1 MSQFGAAWANP
12 AGELYWIEKLW
23 PKAHALATAKNRE
36 QGNQEV
42 CVWTN
47 QYGKGRVFGTTLGH
61 HNETVSAPQY
71 LDLITRGLLWS
82 CDKLNDD
89 YLKKPQPKLV
99 RVNLAQGAKATA
111 SSEQRNENH
120 FAKHAVDGDPATRW
134 CVDNGMKPA
143 WLMIELP
150 KPTKLTGC
158 KIDWEFPNGQYR
170 YTIEC
175 QVAEQRWQT
184 VVNAANNDKPA
195 NVTHDFQVDQV
206 RAVRVNF
213 LGAHPG
219 AWGSISEL
227 QLFGDETKMVA
238 VESGQRAREREQE
251 LLKDVRVPPQFE
263 ARLFAAPPAVNYPTF
278 VACTP
283 SGDVYVA
290 VDKNGSLD
298 RAPRRGSII
307 KLRDVDG
314 DGRADQS
321 QLFVADVDSP
331 RGLVWDRDRLY
342 VLHPPHLSAFID
354 QDGDGQA
361 EEQKI
366 LVKDLA
372 FTFKDRPADHTSN
385 GVTLGIDGWL
395 YLAIGDFGFMKATGS
410 DGRELQFRGGGVVRV
425 RPDGTNLEVFSRG
438 TRNILEVSLD
448 PLLNGFCRDNT
459 NDGGGWDIRLHHFS
473 GGEHHGYPSLYMN
486 FNEEAVKPLAD
497 YGGGSG
503 CGGLFLSEPG
513 FPAGFAPALYTCDW
527 GREWIYRH
535 QLKPSGATFTAD
547 QSEFIRVPRV
557 TDLDVDGQGQLV
569 IASWKGASFTYV
581 GEEVGFLVSVR
592 PKRESGDTWQTSSN
606 LNFAKLSTTDLM
618 QQLRSLSHIARLA
631 AQRELIHRPLNEPA
645 YQQLASIV
653 ADPTLPLECR
663 VAALFTFTLSARA
676 QSIDQV
682 MKWTADPILA
692 EYALRA
698 VADYASSLKPDDEA
712 ARATIPMAAIARLA
726 TSESPRIRNAVVFTL
741 SRIGTTPAATE
752 ITRLA
757 TDADPVVAHTARR
770 ALVELQAADA
780 CLNVLRSESPTTS
793 KFAAVLSAAR
803 QIHRGEVVTWIA
815 EQLNPPGTTT
825 EARSLL
831 LTALCRL
838 HYREGEWKGDSW
850 GTRPDTTGPYYQRE
864 SWSETTRI
872 GEILQAAL
880 AKATVTEAALLTR
893 EMDRHR
899 IPLDGALQLLV
910 TLAKQDR
917 ALRTTLAAQLARSNS
932 KSIPASAVELLVA
945 MTSDALKP
953 NSVTAEDAAHVTG
966 ETIVN
971 VMTVLSR
978 DGSQPAAVG
987 LLQAQAALQ
996 LNDTRRGFAK
1006 RGREIL
1012 FASPHWANHW
1022 ELLTK
1027 QANEDGEVAE
1037 WSKAVL
1043 VLIAVK
1049 SETPAEPKAALA
1061 KWLASQWQD
1070 PQREASLLR
1079 AIARAGRA
1087 EYASQVLAARLSAHA
1102 DVRAAASAAIQELKL
1117 DAGQK
1122 NGPKIAMLKV
1132 EEAVEKS
1139 VASTGDKALG
1149 ELLFERL
1156 NCGKCHTTRKDQPPR
1171 GPYLGT
1177 IANTYKRKDLAEAI
1191 LIPSKTLAQGFVTNV
1206 FEMEDGTTVTGFV
1219 VVEAADKVTIRN
1231 ADGIERELVVN
1242 QIERRTK
1249 QNISLMPE
1257 GIAKELSIHELAS
1270 LIDYLEALPKSP

>member
-1 MSQFGAAWANP
+1 
-12 AGELYWIEKLW
+12 
-23 PKAHALATAKNRE
+23 H
-36 QGNQEV
+36 
-42 CVWTN
+42 
-47 QYGKGRVFGTTLGH
+47 
-61 HNETVSAPQY
+61 
-71 LDLITRGLLWS
+71 
-82 CDKLNDD
+82 
-89 YLKKPQPKLV
+89 
-99 RVNLAQGAKATA
+99 
-111 SSEQRNENH
+111 
-120 FAKHAVDGDPATRW
+120 
-134 CVDNGMKPA
+134 
-143 WLMIELP
+143 
-150 KPTKLTGC
+150 
-158 KIDWEFPNGQYR
+158 
-170 YTIEC
+170 
-175 QVAEQRWQT
+175 WQT
-184 VVNAANNDKPA
+184 VVNAADNDKPA
-195 NVTHDFQVDQV
+195 NVTHDFQLDQV

-227 QLFGDETKMVA
+227 QLFGEETKLVA
-238 VESGQRAREREQE
+238 VEAGQRAGQREPE

-354 QDGDGQA
+354 HDGDGQSD
-361 EEQKI
+361 EQKI

-372 FTFKDRPADHTSN
+372 WGFKDRPADHTSN

-438 TRNILEVSLD
+438 TRNILEVSID
-448 PLLNGFCRDNT
+448 PLLNGYCRDNT

-473 GGEHHGYPSLYMN
+473 GGEHNGYPSLYMN

-547 QSEFIRVPRV
+547 QTEFIRVPRV

-592 PKRESGDTWQTSSN
+592 PKRESGDTWQPAPVRDLT
-606 LNFAKLSTTDLM
+606 KLSTAELV
-618 QQLRSLSHIARLA
+618 QQLRSPSHVARLA
-631 AQRELIHRPLNEPA
+631 AQRELIHRPLNGTA
-645 YQQLASIV
+645 HQQLASV
-653 ADPTLPLECR
+653 VTDSALSLECR
-663 VAALFTFTLSARA
+663 VAALFTFALTAPT
-676 QSIDQV
+676 QSIDQLL
-682 MKWTADPILA
+682 KWTADPVLA

-698 VADYASSLKPDDEA
+698 IADFAAGLKREDEA
-712 ARATIPMAAIARLA
+712 ARASIPVASIARFVA
-726 TSESPRIRNAVVFTL
+726 SESPRIRNAVVFAL

-752 ITRLA
+752 ITRL
-757 TDADPVVAHTARR
+757 TIDADPVVAHTARR

-780 CLNVLRSESPTTS
+780 CLAVLRSESPTTP

-803 QIHRGEVVTWIA
+803 QIHHSAVVDWIA
-815 EQLNPPGTTT
+815 EQLTATSTTAET
-825 EARSLL
+825 RSLL

-838 HYREGEWKGDSW
+838 HFREGEWKGDSW

-864 SWSETTRI
+864 GWSETKRI
-872 GEILQAAL
+872 GEVLQAAL
-880 AKATVTEAALLTR
+880 GKATATEAALLTR

-899 IPLDGALQLLV
+899 IPLDGAVQMLV
-910 TLAKQDR
+910 TLANQDR

-932 KSIPASAVELLVA
+932 KSISAAAVELLVA
-945 MTSDALKP
+945 MTADALKP
-953 NSVTAEDAAHVTG
+953 ESLTADSPASISG
-966 ETIVN
+966 ETLIN
-971 VMTVLSR
+971 VMTVLAR
-978 DGSQPAAVG
+978 DGSQPAALG
-987 LLQAQAALQ
+987 LLQAQAALN
-996 LNDTRRGFAK
+996 LNDARRPSAK

-1012 FASPHWANHW
+1012 FASPAWSNHW

-1027 QANEDGEVAE
+1027 RAEETGEVGD

-1043 VLIAVK
+1043 VLVAAK
-1049 SETPAEPKAALA
+1049 SETPAEPKAAIA
-1061 KWLASQWQD
+1061 KWLAAQWQA
-1070 PQREASLLR
+1070 PELEASLLR
-1079 AIARAGRA
+1079 AIARAGRV
-1087 EYASQVLAARLSAHA
+1087 EYASQVLAARLSANA
-1102 DVRAAASAAIQELKL
+1102 DVRAAATAAIQELKL
-1117 DAGQK
+1117 DAGPK
-1122 NGPKIAMLKV
+1122 NGPKIATLKV
-1132 EEAVEKS
+1132 DEAVEKS
-1139 VASTGDKALG
+1139 VATTGDKALG

-1231 ADGIERELVVN
+1231 ADGVERELLVN
-1242 QIERRTK
+1242 HIERRTK